1 MSIFNFTGYMNVIPV
16 SHTGLSITKMYNVR
30 GGKEDGA
37 GYIPNKF
44 IYEKYYCNNISSSY
58 FNLSIYII
66 ISVPV

>member
-1 MSIFNFTGYMNVIPV
+1 MSIIYFTGCMNVIHV
-16 SHTGLSITKMYNVR
+16 SLTGLSITKMYNVR
-30 GGKEDGA
+30 GVKEDGA

-44 IYEKYYCNNISSSY
+44 FYEKYYCSNISSSY